1 MLVMRTPTMLNPPLK
16 SSLLLAFLPLL
27 LRSNLSLLCL
37 HPLLQMIPSLPQLP
51 LLVVTTRRQLLQLLH
66 QLLLL
71 LHPHPAAAAQVTK
84 QSLVVFLVKV
94 IPRVIGIAARHH
106 AAGQGRLM
114 LLLLSRH
121 VLLMVSSLLMPMNR

>member
-1 MLVMRTPTMLNPPLK
+1 MLVMRTPTLLNPPVK
-16 SSLLLAFLPLL
+16 SSLLLALLVL

-37 HPLLQMIPSLPQLP
+37 HPLLQIIPSLPLLP

-71 LHPHPAAAAQVTK
+71 LHPHPAAAQVTR

-94 IPRVIGIAARHH
+94 IPRVIGIAAKHH
-106 AAGQGRLM
+106 AAGQVRLM